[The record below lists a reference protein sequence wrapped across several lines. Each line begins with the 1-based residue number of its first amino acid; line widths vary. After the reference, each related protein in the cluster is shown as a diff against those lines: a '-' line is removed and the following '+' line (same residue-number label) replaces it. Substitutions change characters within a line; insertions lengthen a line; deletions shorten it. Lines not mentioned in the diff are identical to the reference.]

1 MVEKHLPQERKKFL
15 KKQLNVQPKE
25 VVLWEGSCTYSW
37 VAITVGVHP
46 LLEMGTMCML
56 DHEIN
61 TPSLQE
67 TPLLN
72 MTCVQ
77 IYTLKIPSDTYT
89 SDK

>member
-1 MVEKHLPQERKKFL
+1 M
-15 KKQLNVQPKE
+15 
-25 VVLWEGSCTYSW
+25 
-37 VAITVGVHP
+37 GVHP